1 MKKLLV
7 ALLVFTSSLFASI
20 GSISSF
26 KGSVKVQRDA
36 QTLRGKINLPIE
48 QKDIISTRNN
58 SNAIIK
64 FNDGTIITIGKNSE
78 LNIAEYIYDDANKK
92 ESKTNFKFLKG
103 SFKSVTGIIGKANPS
118 KFKLSTKTATIGIRG
133 TVTAGTQ
140 ELVAVTD
147 GSVGVTAQNKTTIV
161 NAGEYVSTVDGQV
174 SAANK
179 LTDKIISMLS
189 SELGAPVK
197 SSGDSSKSL
206 DTVTKTVEK
215 AVAVKKASSGSD
227 SGGSS
232 GGSGDG
238 GH

>member
-64 FNDGTIITIGKNSE
+64 FNDGTIITIGKNAS
-78 LNIAEYIYDDANKK
+78 LNIAEYIYDDTNKQQ
-92 ESKTNFKFLKG
+92 SKTSFQFLKG
-103 SFKSVTGIIGKANPS
+103 SFKTVTGVIGKVNPS
-118 KFKLSTKTATIGIRG
+118 KFKLSTKTASIGIRG
-133 TVTAGTQ
+133 TVTAGNQ
-140 ELVAVTD
+140 ELVAVTV
-147 GSVGVTAQNKTTIV
+147 GSVGVTAQNKTVIV
-161 NAGEYVSTVDGQV
+161 NAGEYVTTIDTKISP
-174 SAANK
+174 AKK

-189 SELGAPVK
+189 KELGTPVKTDSNSTKSLDNITKTVKKAVTVKK
-197 SSGDSSKSL
+197 SSGGD
-206 DTVTKTVEK
+206 D
-215 AVAVKKASSGSD
+215 SGS
-227 SGGSS
+227 GS
-232 GGSGDG
+232 SGDG